1 MNKKHLWGVLIVLAI
16 SAFVLYTDLKST
28 PLSEILG
35 TAHGLNIW
43 ALIMVFGL
51 MLLSYVCEAGILA
64 TLAHRKDEPKRSAW
78 SFLRIPI
85 IQALFNAITPM
96 STGGQPSQL
105 AAMIQMGMESGRST
119 SILLMKFIIYQIV
132 VFFAYVFTIIFG
144 FHTVMTKFAGLAV
157 FIAIGFLI
165 HISSI
170 IFLLAI
176 MFAYRF
182 TKRATN
188 WGMDLLGKFIKKE
201 RVENWRKAT
210 LEKIDTFYAESQK
223 LKKEKNKLVIASVL
237 TILQLLFFYSIPF
250 MVLTALNVPCS
261 WSSVTQMNIMI
272 IMFMAIIPIPGA
284 SGGAEYSFQTLFST
298 FISSHGALIL
308 AMFVWRFATY
318 FFGMILGIFGWI
330 FKPKRIK
337 STESIESN

>member
-35 TAHGLNIW
+35 AAHGLNIW

-105 AAMIQMGMESGRST
+105 AAMIQMGMEGGRST

-188 WGMDLLGKFIKKE
+188 WVMDLLGKFMKKE
-201 RVENWRKAT
+201 RVEKWRSAT
-210 LEKIDTFYAESQK
+210 LEINATFYAESQK
-223 LKKEKNKLVIASVL
+223 LKKEKNKLIISSIL
-237 TILQLLFFYSIPF
+237 TVLQLLFFYSIPF

-298 FISSHGALIL
+298 FVSSHGALIL

-330 FKPKRIK
+330 FKPKKIK
-337 STESIESN
+337 STESN

>member
-1 MNKKHLWGVLIVLAI
+1 MNKKHLWGVLIVLVI

-188 WGMDLLGKFIKKE
+188 WGMDLLGKFMKKE

-337 STESIESN
+337 STESN

>member
-64 TLAHRKDEPKRSAW
+64 TLAHRKGEPKRSAW

-188 WGMDLLGKFIKKE
+188 WGMDLLGKFMKKE

-210 LEKIDTFYAESQK
+210 LEKIDTFYAESKK

-337 STESIESN
+337 STESN

>member
-105 AAMIQMGMESGRST
+105 AAMIQMGMEGGRST

-188 WGMDLLGKFIKKE
+188 WVMDLLGKFMKKE

-237 TILQLLFFYSIPF
+237 TILQLLFFYSVPF

-272 IMFMAIIPIPGA
+272 IMFMSIIPIPGA

-337 STESIESN
+337 STESN

>member
-1 MNKKHLWGVLIVLAI
+1 MNKKHLWGILVVLAI
-16 SAFVLYTDLKST
+16 SAFVLYADLKAT
-28 PLSEILG
+28 PISEILRA
-35 TAHGLNIW
+35 AHGLNIF
-43 ALIMVFGL
+43 ALIMVFAL

-64 TLAHRKDEPKRSAW
+64 TLAHRKKEPKRSAW

-105 AAMIQMGMESGRST
+105 AAMIQMGMEGGRST

-132 VFFAYVFTIIFG
+132 VLFAYVFTIIFG
-144 FHTVMTKFAGLAV
+144 FHMVMTKFAGLAI

-165 HISSI
+165 HVSSI

-182 TKRATN
+182 TKKATN
-188 WGMDLLGKFIKKE
+188 WLMDLLAKMMKKE
-201 RVENWRKAT
+201 RVEKWRKAT

-223 LKKEKNKLVIASVL
+223 LKKEKKKLFVASLL
-237 TILQLLFFYSIPF
+237 TVLQLLFFYSIPF
-250 MVLTALNVPCS
+250 MVLTLNVPCS
-261 WSSVTQMNIMI
+261 WYQVTQMNIMI

-308 AMFVWRFATY
+308 AMFIWRFSTY
-318 FFGMILGIFGWI
+318 FFGMLLGILGWI
-330 FKPKRIK
+330 FKPKKIK
-337 STESIESN
+337 STKND

>member
-35 TAHGLNIW
+35 TAHDLNIW
-43 ALIMVFGL
+43 VLIMVFGL
-51 MLLSYVCEAGILA
+51 MLLSYVCEAEILA

-105 AAMIQMGMESGRST
+105 AAMIQMGMEVGRST

-188 WGMDLLGKFIKKE
+188 WVMDLLGKFMKKE

-337 STESIESN
+337 STESN

>member
-1 MNKKHLWGVLIVLAI
+1 MNKKHMWGILVVLAI
-16 SAFVLYTDLKST
+16 SVFVLYTDLKST
-28 PLSEILG
+28 PLSDILKA
-35 TAHGLNIW
+35 AHGLNVGV
-43 ALIMVFGL
+43 LIMVFCL

-64 TLAHRKDEPKRSAW
+64 VLAHRKSEPKRSAW

-105 AAMIQMGMESGRST
+105 AAMIQMGMEGGRST

-132 VFFAYVFTIIFG
+132 VLFAYVFTILFG
-144 FHTVMTKFAGLAV
+144 FHMVMTKFAGLAI

-165 HISSI
+165 HVSSI

-182 TKRATN
+182 TKRTTN
-188 WGMDLLGKFIKKE
+188 WIMDLLAKFMKKE
-201 RVENWRKAT
+201 RVEKWRTAT

-223 LKKEKNKLVIASVL
+223 LKKEKKKLIMASIL

-250 MVLTALNVPCS
+250 MILSALNVPCS
-261 WSSVTQMNIMI
+261 WLSVTQMNIMI

-298 FISSHGALIL
+298 FISTHGALIL
-308 AMFVWRFATY
+308 AMFIWRFSTY

-330 FKPKRIK
+330 FKPKKIK
-337 STESIESN
+337 SSESN

>member
-1 MNKKHLWGVLIVLAI
+1 MNKKHFIGMLIVLLI
-16 SAFVLYTDLKST
+16 SGFVIWQELRKT
-28 PLSEILG
+28 PIKALWGASKK
-35 TAHGLNIW
+35 LN
-43 ALIMVFGL
+43 LTFLLLVLLVMV
-51 MLLSYVCEAGILA
+51 LSYVCEAAIIWILE
-64 TLAHRKDEPKRSAW
+64 HKKGDPHRSAW
-78 SFLRIPI
+78 SFFRIPI

-105 AAMIQMGMESGRST
+105 AAMIQMGMEGGRST

-188 WGMDLLGKFIKKE
+188 WVMDLLGKFMKKE
-201 RVENWRKAT
+201 RVEKWRTAT

-223 LKKEKNKLVIASVL
+223 LKKEKNKLIISSIL
-237 TILQLLFFYSIPF
+237 TVLQLLFFYSIPF

-261 WSSVTQMNIMI
+261 WSSVTQMNIMV
-272 IMFMAIIPIPGA
+272 IMFMSIIPIPGA

-298 FISSHGALIL
+298 FVSSHGALIL

-330 FKPKRIK
+330 FKPKKIK
-337 STESIESN
+337 STESN

>member
-35 TAHGLNIW
+35 TAHDLNIW

-105 AAMIQMGMESGRST
+105 AAMIQMGMEVGRST

-170 IFLLAI
+170 IVVLAI

-188 WGMDLLGKFIKKE
+188 WVMDLLGKFMKKE

-337 STESIESN
+337 STESN

>member
-223 LKKEKNKLVIASVL
+223 HKKEKNKL
-237 TILQLLFFYSIPF
+237 
-250 MVLTALNVPCS
+250 
-261 WSSVTQMNIMI
+261 
-272 IMFMAIIPIPGA
+272 
-284 SGGAEYSFQTLFST
+284 
-298 FISSHGALIL
+298 
-308 AMFVWRFATY
+308 
-318 FFGMILGIFGWI
+318 GI
-330 FKPKRIK
+330 
-337 STESIESN
+337 

>member
-105 AAMIQMGMESGRST
+105 AAMIQMGMEVGRST

-188 WGMDLLGKFIKKE
+188 WGMDLLGKFMKKE

-223 LKKEKNKLVIASVL
+223 IKKEKNKLVIASVL

-337 STESIESN
+337 STESN

>member
-35 TAHGLNIW
+35 AAHGLNIL

-64 TLAHRKDEPKRSAW
+64 TLAHHKDEPKRSAW

-105 AAMIQMGMESGRST
+105 AAMIQMGMEGGRST

-132 VFFAYVFTIIFG
+132 VFFAYVFTIILG

-188 WGMDLLGKFIKKE
+188 WVMDLLGKFMKKE
-201 RVENWRKAT
+201 RVEKWRTAT
-210 LEKIDTFYAESQK
+210 LEKINTFYAESQK
-223 LKKEKNKLVIASVL
+223 LKKEKNKLIISSIL
-237 TILQLLFFYSIPF
+237 TVLQLLFFYSIPF

-298 FISSHGALIL
+298 FVSSHGALIL

-330 FKPKRIK
+330 FKPKKIK
-337 STESIESN
+337 STESN

>member
-105 AAMIQMGMESGRST
+105 AAMIQMGMEVGRST

-157 FIAIGFLI
+157 FIVIGFLI

-188 WGMDLLGKFIKKE
+188 WVMDLLGKFMKKE

-223 LKKEKNKLVIASVL
+223 LKKEKNKLVIVSVL

-337 STESIESN
+337 STESN

>member
-64 TLAHRKDEPKRSAW
+64 TLAHRKDEPKRSVW

-188 WGMDLLGKFIKKE
+188 WVMDLLGKFMKKE

-337 STESIESN
+337 STESN

>member
-105 AAMIQMGMESGRST
+105 AAMIQMGMEVGRST

-188 WGMDLLGKFIKKE
+188 WVMDLLGKFMKKE

-298 FISSHGALIL
+298 FILSHGALIL

-337 STESIESN
+337 STESN

>member
-105 AAMIQMGMESGRST
+105 AAMIQMGMEVGRST

-188 WGMDLLGKFIKKE
+188 WGMDLLGRFMKKE

-337 STESIESN
+337 STESN